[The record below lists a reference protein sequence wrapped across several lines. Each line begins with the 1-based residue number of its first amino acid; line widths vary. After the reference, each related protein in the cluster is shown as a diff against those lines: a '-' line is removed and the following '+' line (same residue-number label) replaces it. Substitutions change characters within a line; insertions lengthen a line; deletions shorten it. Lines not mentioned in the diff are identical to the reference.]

1 MDVFFL
7 LTVNLFNIRQK
18 TMYKKNL
25 KFLVMSKDMAKSL
38 VAAALMVAFSTPVA
52 ANTATGSRSASGA
65 FSKQADGIV
74 MRTGADGSNNW
85 GAMQG
90 VKGLED
96 LIGKTEAEIK
106 NAALT
111 PGSTLSDAE
120 PDKVFFLYNVKTGK
134 FLNAGGYWGTHVS
147 LKDYPLSLWAET
159 HTYKLPSSSTTQT
172 LIDFIQNM
180 ETGQGKYL
188 GWVGKDGGTGTDDG
202 VFIDRHQDE
211 NTHYGWVFEPLKN
224 DTQNTYKIYT
234 YATNKPY
241 STLIAKSTKYYLCAN
256 GDETDQDKNCGAFS
270 ESYIE
275 SKNYDAYSTWRV
287 LSMKQIYDLIT
298 EQSSDNMTS
307 ALDLSYRLDC
317 PGFSRGDKDIK
328 EKWKLSTFA
337 TGTNATG
344 TKGGWRFGLE
354 KLHNTEKTLTGSGGS
369 GESTDLDKY
378 DFNGLSS
385 SNPYTFDKITY
396 TGKEDYERR
405 LGKYFCADAKNLRGV
420 IYQDVDIKAP
430 GSYIIEC
437 KGYSTTKKAKIFAT
451 WLDKE
456 GKEDK
461 ASLHQNVLNQV
472 SYMPKTEQVLLH
484 VNEQNMDYAGK
495 NFYGQRK
502 YINTVL
508 VQVPDITPKP
518 SDGNYG
524 TIRFGLIIGDNQDDT
539 DVHDVKNEWTVFD
552 DFRLLYASD
561 DNGVDLILDEDRDN
575 LSYLKDCDIT
585 YKNRVLHLNKTF
597 TKDKWNSF
605 VLPVSLKRD
614 QFRQAFGANARLA
627 KLSGLTSSEIQ
638 FKTIDMDGMA
648 DNVDV
653 LDAYTPYIIFPTK
666 IHDTDKTKVSPAYK
680 ASLTKRNGESTPV
693 VIKANH
699 YDIPNVTFK
708 TDDAN
713 KNDLSQMNTDT
724 WVSDVTTT
732 VENSNGSMKA
742 YGTFARTFGQNVTQN
757 VTDEK
762 ADDYG
767 VYKFTDHY
775 IISKRDDLKGSYFFD
790 KGNLYYS
797 SERVRGLRGFS
808 CWFKPVNSSSA
819 TTKLNLYIDGVAN
832 GTTGIDDVAFGD
844 EEPIGKAAKGIYNM
858 NGQLVSNGSD
868 TTNLPAGMY
877 IVNGKKCVVK

>member
-1 MDVFFL
+1 
-7 LTVNLFNIRQK
+7 
-18 TMYKKNL
+18 
-25 KFLVMSKDMAKSL
+25 MSKDMAKSL

-65 FSKQADGIV
+65 FSKQDDGIV
-74 MRTGADGSNNW
+74 MRTGADGSNGSNNAL
-85 GAMQG
+85 GTI
-90 VKGLED
+90 GLEY
-96 LIGKTEAEIK
+96 LVGKTEDQIK
-106 NAALT
+106 NAALK
-111 PGSTLSDAE
+111 PGSELNDNK
-120 PDKVFFLYNVKTGK
+120 PDEVFFLYNVKTGK

-159 HTYKLPSSSTTQT
+159 HDYKFSTGIFSSSITKT
-172 LIDFIQNM
+172 LIDFIQNL
-180 ETGQGKYL
+180 ETGQDKYL

-202 VFIDRHQDE
+202 VFIDRHQGE
-211 NTHYGWVFEPLKN
+211 KTHCGWVFVPLN
-224 DTQNTYKIYT
+224 DEQHTYKIYT
-234 YATNKPY
+234 YATKTPSSSSKNP
-241 STLIAKSTKYYLCAN
+241 STKYYLCAN

-270 ESYIE
+270 ESYIKDK
-275 SKNYDAYSTWRV
+275 KNNLEGYDTWRV
-287 LSMKQIYDLIT
+287 LSMKQISDLLA
-298 EQSSDNMTS
+298 ENSDYMTS

-328 EKWKLSTFA
+328 KWKVSTF
-337 TGTNATG
+337 ATG

-354 KLHNTEKTLTGSGGS
+354 HLHNKENTLKESADATELYDYDVKDLPSKTP
-369 GESTDLDKY
+369 Y
-378 DFNGLSS
+378 
-385 SNPYTFDKITY
+385 YTFEGSEYKDK
-396 TGKEDYERR
+396 DNYERH

-420 IYQDVDIKAP
+420 IYQDVKIKAP

-437 KGYSTTKKAKIFAT
+437 KGYSTTTKAKIFAT
-451 WLDKE
+451 WFDKE
-456 GKEDK
+456 GKEDN
-461 ASLHQNVLNQV
+461 AFLHQNVLNQV

-508 VQVPDITPKP
+508 VQVPDTKP

-524 TIRFGLIIGDNQDDT
+524 TIRFGLVIGDDQNDKDLK
-539 DVHDVKNEWTVFD
+539 DADNEWTVFD

-561 DNGVDLILDEDRDN
+561 ENGTDLILDEDRDN
-575 LSYLKDCDIT
+575 LDYLKNCSNT
-585 YKNRVLHLNKTF
+585 YKNTVLHLNKTF

-680 ASLTKRNGESTPV
+680 AKLPYTNGESGTQDV

-699 YDIPNVTFK
+699 YDIPNVTFN
-708 TDDAN
+708 TNSAN
-713 KNDLSQMNTDT
+713 ENDLSNMNTDDKT
-724 WVSDVTTT
+724 WTTKKMYSVGDGT
-732 VENSNGSMKA
+732 MEA
-742 YGTFARTFGQNVTQN
+742 HGTFVRTFGQNVTQN

-767 VYKFTDHY
+767 VYKFKDHK
-775 IISKRDDLKGSYFFD
+775 IIDGRDNLIGCYFFD
-790 KGNLYYS
+790 RGNLYYS
-797 SERVRGLRGFS
+797 SKDRVRGLRGFS
-808 CWFKPVNSSSA
+808 CWFKPVNSPSA

-832 GTTGIDDVAFGD
+832 GTTGIDEVAFGD
-844 EEPIGKAAKGIYNM
+844 EEPTGKAAKGIYNM

-877 IVNGKKCVVK
+877 IVNGKKCVVR

>member
-1 MDVFFL
+1 
-7 LTVNLFNIRQK
+7 
-18 TMYKKNL
+18 MYKKNL

-38 VAAALMVAFSTPVA
+38 VAAALTVAFSTPVA
-52 ANTATGSRSASGA
+52 ANTATGSHTASVA

-74 MRTGADGSNNW
+74 MPTDADGSNNLS
-85 GAMQG
+85 AIQG

-96 LIGKTEAEIK
+96 LVGKTEDEIK
-106 NAALT
+106 KAALE
-111 PGSTLSDAE
+111 PNEGLSDAD
-120 PDKVFFLYNVKTGK
+120 PTKVFFLYNVKTGK

-147 LKDYPLSLWAET
+147 LKDYPLSLWAEKN
-159 HTYKLPSSSTTQT
+159 TYNFFYGTFPYTSQT
-172 LIDFIQNM
+172 LIDFKQNM

-188 GWVGKDGGTGTDDG
+188 GWMDGATDPDDG
-202 VFIDRHQDE
+202 VFIDRLQDE

-234 YATNKPY
+234 YATKKPY

-256 GDETDQDKNCGAFS
+256 GDETDQDKNCGAFKD
-270 ESYIE
+270 SYIQE
-275 SKNYDAYSTWRV
+275 EKLEDYSTWRV
-287 LSMKQIYDLIT
+287 LSMQQIYDLIT

-317 PGFSRGDKDIK
+317 PGFSRGDKDITV
-328 EKWKLSTFA
+328 WNVSNFA
-337 TGTNATG
+337 TGTN
-344 TKGGWRFGLE
+344 GGWRFGLE
-354 KLHNTEKTLTGSGGS
+354 KLYNTQKKLTGSGKLDNYDV
-369 GESTDLDKY
+369 TDLK
-378 DFNGLSS
+378 SS
-385 SNPYTFDKITY
+385 YTFDGREYKNK
-396 TGKEDYERR
+396 KEDYERH

-420 IYQDVDIKAP
+420 IYQDVVIKAP

-437 KGYSTTKKAKIFAT
+437 KGYSTTPKAKIFAT

-456 GKEDK
+456 GEEDN
-461 ASLHQNVLNQV
+461 AFLHQNVLNQV
-472 SYMPKTEQVLLH
+472 SYMSKAEQAELH

-495 NFYGQRK
+495 NFYGKRK

-508 VQVPDITPKP
+508 VQVPDTKP

-524 TIRFGLIIGDNQDDT
+524 TIRFGLIIGDNRDDQT
-539 DVHDVKNEWTVFD
+539 VNEADKEWTVFD

-561 DNGVDLILDEDRDN
+561 EKSADLILDEDRDN
-575 LSYLKDCDIT
+575 LSYLKDCDNT
-585 YKNRVLHLNKTF
+585 YKNTVLHLNKTF

-627 KLSGLTSSEIQ
+627 KLHALTSSEIQ
-638 FKTIDMDGMA
+638 FQTVDMDAKTMT
-648 DNVDV
+648 DNAVV

-666 IHDTDKTKVSPAYK
+666 IHTDNTEASPAYK

-708 TDDAN
+708 TN
-713 KNDLSQMNTDT
+713 NEIKNDLSQMDT
-724 WVSDVTTT
+724 QKWVSNVTKQVGGTD
-732 VENSNGSMKA
+732 GSMVA
-742 YGTFARTFGQNVTQN
+742 YGTFARTFGTRASQ
-757 VTDEK
+757 D
-762 ADDYG
+762 ADG
-767 VYKFTDHY
+767 VYKFDDRD
-775 IISKRDDLKGSYFFD
+775 IISGRDDLKGSYFFD

-797 SERVRGLRGFS
+797 SKRVRGLRGFS
-808 CWFKPVNSSSA
+808 CWFKPVNSPA
-819 TTKLNLYIDGVAN
+819 PTKLNLYIDGVAN
-832 GTTGIDDVAFGD
+832 GTTGIDEVAFGD
-844 EEPIGKAAKGIYNM
+844 EEPTGKAAKGIYNM

-877 IVNGKKCVVK
+877 IVNGKKCVVR